1 MPPPARPLP
10 TDASLTVHVTERA
23 DGATVIHLGGQLL
36 AGEAAW
42 SRSVLDAI
50 VERAGD
56 TVVVDCSEL
65 GYADSGGLA
74 ILFGSQRNARALGR
88 SWCIRGV
95 DGQPLRAL
103 QRSGFIDL
111 LPVDPANRV
120 A

>member
-1 MPPPARPLP
+1 
-10 TDASLTVHVTERA
+10 VTQRT

-50 VERAGD
+50 VERSASD

-74 ILFGSQRNARALGR
+74 ILFGSQRNARSLGR
-88 SWCIRGV
+88 TWCIRGV